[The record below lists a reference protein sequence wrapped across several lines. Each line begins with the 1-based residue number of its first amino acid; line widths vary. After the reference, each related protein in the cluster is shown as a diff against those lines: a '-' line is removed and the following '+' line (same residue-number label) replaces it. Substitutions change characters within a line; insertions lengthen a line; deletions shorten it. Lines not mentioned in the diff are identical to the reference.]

1 MLKRLRP
8 AMYLV
13 GVALVGAMLLGA
25 RALTGN
31 GHAADNQK
39 TANPPAKPQPNTGGL
54 IVLGTVDSSPSPV
67 AYGLPPVLQS
77 GTIAKVYVKDGQEV
91 KKGDPT
97 KGIPADK
104 LYEFDASIQKRDLD
118 LAKTAVEQA
127 RNELAK
133 AREAK
138 KQHEKNVVKMEK
150 VVESART
157 KVTTAGQLYHLIE
170 QNLKESYT
178 AQGVEKA
185 LWPQKLANNPD
196 LFKANAEYADA
207 VAARDRFEAELD
219 MLKAANVDLVVKQAE
234 IGIKQAEEQQA
245 KAQTAVDL
253 CTLWA
258 KSDGTVEQVKITEGS
273 TLGIST
279 RDPALWIVPSGPRIV
294 WAEVEAEFAHRV
306 TNELIDQEVLIAD
319 HTNPKLTYKGKVL
332 KIGGTFLPKRSPEG
346 ILGNDTRIL
355 PVRIEVLDPE
365 PVGKPPLRVGQR
377 VRVHLGQ

>member
-1 MLKRLRP
+1 
-8 AMYLV
+8 
-13 GVALVGAMLLGA
+13 
-25 RALTGN
+25 
-31 GHAADNQK
+31 
-39 TANPPAKPQPNTGGL
+39 
-54 IVLGTVDSSPSPV
+54 VDSSPSPV

-104 LYEFDASIQKRDLD
+104 LYEFDAAIQKRDLD

-127 RNELAK
+127 RNELDK
-133 AREAK
+133 ANEAK
-138 KQHEKNVVKMEK
+138 KQHKKKIEGMEEYVKA
-150 VVESART
+150 ART
-157 KVTTAGQLYHLIE
+157 KVTTAGQLYRLIE

-178 AQGVEKA
+178 AQGVDKA

-196 LFKANAEYADA
+196 LFKANADYADA
-207 VAARDRFEAELD
+207 LAARDRLEAELD

-279 RDPALWIVPSGPRIV
+279 RDPALWLVPSGPRIV

>member
-245 KAQTAVDL
+245 KAQTA
-253 CTLWA
+253 
-258 KSDGTVEQVKITEGS
+258 
-273 TLGIST
+273 
-279 RDPALWIVPSGPRIV
+279 
-294 WAEVEAEFAHRV
+294 
-306 TNELIDQEVLIAD
+306 
-319 HTNPKLTYKGKVL
+319 
-332 KIGGTFLPKRSPEG
+332 
-346 ILGNDTRIL
+346 
-355 PVRIEVLDPE
+355 
-365 PVGKPPLRVGQR
+365 
-377 VRVHLGQ
+377 